1 MTGSL
6 RWHGAP
12 VELAGQA
19 ERELADID
27 HLLDLAEGLRA
38 DLADLDHDQV
48 GDVSLVLLQELAQ
61 SSHER
66 PANGGGNGAPG
77 QEGLM
82 RPGDGAYHV
91 LGRGDGQLRD
101 GPRGDRRAGSQV
113 ATGRNMGP
121 AGGQGGLGNGRQ
133 VGRHGGSLPCRT
145 RLRDRISALRCAVR
159 IR

>member
-48 GDVSLVLLQELAQ
+48 GDVALVLLQDLAQ
-61 SSHER
+61 APDQR
-66 PANGGGNGAPG
+66 PANGGRNRAPG
-77 QEGLM
+77 EEGLM
-82 RPGDGAYHV
+82 RPGDGADHL
-91 LGRGDGQLRD
+91 LGLGDGRV
-101 GPRGDRRAGSQV
+101 PRRSPR
-113 ATGRNMGP
+113 
-121 AGGQGGLGNGRQ
+121 
-133 VGRHGGSLPCRT
+133 
-145 RLRDRISALRCAVR
+145 
-159 IR
+159 